1 MSEGPRVL
9 IAAEHAS
16 ARFGGEAAL
25 PLHYFRVLRRRGVP
39 VWLLTH
45 ARTRVELSGL
55 YPGDDHIH
63 FIEDTGFHR
72 TMWRIGQRLPD
83 PIAYATTGFLS
94 RVSTQLAQRRLAR
107 RLVREHGITVVH
119 QPMPVSPREPSTLH
133 GLGAPVL
140 IGPMNGGMDYPPAF
154 RRHRGIA
161 ERVLYAVGRASA
173 TVLNRLMPGK
183 RRAATLIVANR
194 RTREAL
200 PAGPGHRG
208 RRARGERRRP
218 EPVAGA
224 RHPAEHA
231 ADATTTFVYM
241 GRLVDWKAVDL
252 VVQAFAQAR
261 TKVPMRLW
269 ILGDGSERGRL
280 EALAVALGLP
290 HDPVLPGAIHFAG
303 WLPQA
308 ECAARLHEADAL
320 VLPSLLE
327 CGGAVV
333 LEAMSLAKPV
343 IATAWGGPLDYLDA
357 DCGLLV
363 EPRSREAIVEGF
375 AAAMLELAGSPALRR
390 RLGARGLERVRRE
403 FDWEIKVDRMLDL
416 YSKCLGRQ
424 PVGAVAE
431 PESGGHQSLVARKR
445 PSDDR
450 RPTADEGER

>member
-1 MSEGPRVL
+1 MSDGPRVL

-45 ARTRVELSGL
+45 ARTRAELSGL
-55 YPGDDHIH
+55 YPGDPNIH
-63 FIEDTGFHR
+63 FIEDTAFHR
-72 TMWRIGQRLPD
+72 AMWKIGLRLPD
-83 PIAYATTGFLS
+83 AIAYVTTGFLS

-119 QPMPVSPREPSTLH
+119 QPIPVSPREPSTLH

-173 TVLNRLMPGK
+173 TVLNWLVPGK

-200 PAGPGHRG
+200 PAGLATEVVELVDNGVDLSLWQAPDTPAGH
-208 RRARGERRRP
+208 
-218 EPVAGA
+218 V
-224 RHPAEHA
+224 

-252 VVQAFAQAR
+252 IVQAFAQAR
-261 TKVPMRLW
+261 KKAPMRLW
-269 ILGDGSERGRL
+269 ILGDGSERARL
-280 EALAVALGLP
+280 EGLAVTLCLP
-290 HDPVLPGAIHFAG
+290 RDPALPGTIHFAG
-303 WLPQA
+303 WLSQA
-308 ECAARLHEADAL
+308 ECAARLREADAL

-343 IATAWGGPLDYLDA
+343 IATAWGGPLDYLDT
-357 DCGLLV
+357 DCGVLV
-363 EPRSREAIVEGF
+363 QPQSREAIIEGF
-375 AAAMLELAGSPALRR
+375 AAAMFELAGSPALRR

-416 YSKCLGRQ
+416 YSECMGRH
-424 PVGAVAE
+424 PVGAAAE
-431 PESGGHQSLVARKR
+431 RESGDASLAGRK
-445 PSDDR
+445 DA
-450 RPTADEGER
+450 TK

>member
-1 MSEGPRVL
+1 MNDAPRVL

-45 ARTRVELSGL
+45 ARTRAELSGL

-63 FIEDTGFHR
+63 FIEDTAFHR
-72 TMWRIGQRLPD
+72 AMWRIGQRLPD
-83 PIAYATTGFLS
+83 AISYATTAFLS

-154 RRHRGIA
+154 RRQRGIA
-161 ERVLYAVGRASA
+161 ERVLFAVGRSSA
-173 TVLNRLMPGK
+173 TALNRLMPGK
-183 RRAATLIVANR
+183 RRAATLLVANR
-194 RTREAL
+194 RTRDAL
-200 PAGPGHRG
+200 PGGLAAEVVELVENGVDLGLWQAPPP
-208 RRARGERRRP
+208 AAER
-218 EPVAGA
+218 
-224 RHPAEHA
+224 PAA
-231 ADATTTFVYM
+231 AVTTFAYM

-252 VVQAFAQAR
+252 LLHAFARAR
-261 TKVPMRLW
+261 DGAPMRLW

-280 EALAVALGLP
+280 EAMARELGIAGGDAQAV
-290 HDPVLPGAIHFAG
+290 GAVHFAG
-303 WLPQA
+303 WLAQA
-308 ECAARLHEADAL
+308 VCAEWLREADAL

-343 IATAWGGPLDYLDA
+343 VATAWGGPLDYLDPS
-357 DCGLLV
+357 CGVLV
-363 EPRSREAIVEGF
+363 PPDSREGIVAGF
-375 AAAMLELAGSPALRR
+375 ATAMVELARSEPTRR
-390 RLGARGLERVRRE
+390 RLGAAGLLKVQRE
-403 FDWEIKVDRMLDL
+403 FDWELKVDRMLGL
-416 YSKCLGRQ
+416 YAD
-424 PVGAVAE
+424 AVQRSVCAPTPPAE
-431 PESGGHQSLVARKR
+431 SRRAR
-445 PSDDR
+445 
-450 RPTADEGER
+450 